1 MTATRRIQILIGLVP
16 MLLITFFPLRTWSA
30 ATINLG
36 GLWGGEVV
44 FWALAAILLLY
55 IALVERRPFS
65 SVGFR
70 RPGAVDLT
78 LAVIVGFAMAIGI
91 GVIFFGILPLFH
103 LHMNAAAMATFLHQ
117 SLPFRV
123 MLVTRAAVSEELLF
137 RGYGIER
144 IAELTGSRWLAAIVT
159 CAAFTYAHLAG
170 WGAAQLIV
178 AGYGGVLLTILYLWR
193 RNLWANMLAHWIA
206 DGIGFLLPH

>member
-70 RPGAVDLT
+70 RPG
-78 LAVIVGFAMAIGI
+78 F
-91 GVIFFGILPLFH
+91 PY
-103 LHMNAAAMATFLHQ
+103 
-117 SLPFRV
+117 P
-123 MLVTRAAVSEELLF
+123 VSV
-137 RGYGIER
+137 RRPSGP
-144 IAELTGSRWLAAIVT
+144 
-159 CAAFTYAHLAG
+159 AG
-170 WGAAQLIV
+170 NGAV
-178 AGYGGVLLTILYLWR
+178 AGTLLSSPDDSAGSLRGG
-193 RNLWANMLAHWIA
+193 
-206 DGIGFLLPH
+206 G